1 MIVMLVAIGFTRL
14 LFLALDLRDDYEA
27 SQTRG
32 DGASVAR
39 RRRHIHERME
49 CQAKPRQVVR
59 KLGEGSV
66 SVYAPVGEFVG
77 GRDVV
82 SSLVDAMLCGE
93 DTTVDAP
100 KKKKAVASCETDAA
114 ADDDDLEAANVVA
127 ALSRNAPET
136 SECCSICFERAPNA
150 VFLRSCGHGGCC
162 YSCAVDVCATSRTC
176 PFCRGPVEQVVIVD
190 LASAIASGS
199 DAARLDVVGPGMA
212 FDGASTDGEDDAP
225 RAKTPEPAAYVAL
238 GGPTTP
244 RKPPATEATPL
255 VATGDLLSL

>member
-27 SQTRG
+27 SQTRA

-39 RRRHIHERME
+39 KRRHIHERME
-49 CQAKPRQVVR
+49 RQAKPRQVER
-59 KLGEGSV
+59 RGEGSV

-82 SSLVDAMLCGE
+82 SSLVDAMLCGG

-100 KKKKAVASCETDAA
+100 KKKKTVASCETDAA

-150 VFLRSCGHGGCC
+150 VFLR
-162 YSCAVDVCATSRTC
+162 T
-176 PFCRGPVEQVVIVD
+176 
-190 LASAIASGS
+190 
-199 DAARLDVVGPGMA
+199 
-212 FDGASTDGEDDAP
+212 
-225 RAKTPEPAAYVAL
+225 
-238 GGPTTP
+238 
-244 RKPPATEATPL
+244 
-255 VATGDLLSL
+255 

>member
-82 SSLVDAMLCGE
+82 SSLVDAML
-93 DTTVDAP
+93 
-100 KKKKAVASCETDAA
+100 
-114 ADDDDLEAANVVA
+114 
-127 ALSRNAPET
+127 
-136 SECCSICFERAPNA
+136 
-150 VFLRSCGHGGCC
+150 
-162 YSCAVDVCATSRTC
+162 
-176 PFCRGPVEQVVIVD
+176 
-190 LASAIASGS
+190 
-199 DAARLDVVGPGMA
+199 
-212 FDGASTDGEDDAP
+212 
-225 RAKTPEPAAYVAL
+225 
-238 GGPTTP
+238 
-244 RKPPATEATPL
+244 
-255 VATGDLLSL
+255 

>member
-1 MIVMLVAIGFTRL
+1 MWMSLMIVMLVAIGFTRL

-49 CQAKPRQVVR
+49 CQAKPRQVER
-59 KLGEGSV
+59 IGEGSV

-100 KKKKAVASCETDAA
+100 KKKTVASDADDAA
-114 ADDDDLEAANVVA
+114 ADDDDLEAANA
-127 ALSRNAPET
+127 AAASRRSET

-150 VFLRSCGHGGCC
+150 VFLRTCGHGGCC

-212 FDGASTDGEDDAP
+212 FDGASTDDEDDA
-225 RAKTPEPAAYVAL
+225 RATLEPAA
-238 GGPTTP
+238 TP
-244 RKPPATEATPL
+244 RSPDDAAEADRDGATPSSRRDS
-255 VATGDLLSL
+255 ACEPWS